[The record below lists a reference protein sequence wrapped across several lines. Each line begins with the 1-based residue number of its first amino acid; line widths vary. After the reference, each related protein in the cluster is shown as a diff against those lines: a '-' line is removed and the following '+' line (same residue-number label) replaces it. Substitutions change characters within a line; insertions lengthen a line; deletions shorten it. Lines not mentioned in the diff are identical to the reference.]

1 MPEYT
6 PFAVTQSSAQMQTA
20 LDKVG
25 TTALTTTATD
35 LSGAVNELDGDI
47 SAISAKGVRYFT
59 SQTVNVASNAEMFRI
74 ANASITTDTVVLE
87 CVFANPSYITSDVT
101 WTSYLGYIAFT
112 GTCTTATTANVTI
125 ATKVN

>member
-1 MPEYT
+1 MADYT
-6 PFAVTQSSAQMQTA
+6 LTQTGAEVQTA

-35 LSGAVNELDGDI
+35 LSGAVNELDADI
-47 SAISAKGVRYFT
+47 TAKGVRYYA

-74 ANASITTDTVVLE
+74 TNASITTDTVVLE
-87 CVFANPSYITSDVT
+87 CVFANPTYITTDVT
-101 WTSYLGYIAFT
+101 WTSYSGYIAFT

>member
-25 TTALTTTATD
+25 TTTLTTTATD
-35 LSGAVNELDGDI
+35 LSGAVNELKAMG
-47 SAISAKGVRYFT
+47 AMYFP

-74 ANASITTDTVVLE
+74 TNASITANTVVLE
-87 CVFANPSYITSDVT
+87 CVFANPTYVTSDVT
-101 WTSYLGYIAFT
+101 WTSYAGYIAFT
-112 GTCTTATTANVTI
+112 GTCTTATTANVTV

>member
-1 MPEYT
+1 MADYQL
-6 PFAVTQSSAQMQTA
+6 TQTGAEVQTA

-25 TTALTTTATD
+25 TVALTTTATD
-35 LSGAVNELDGDI
+35 LSGAVNELDADI
-47 SAISAKGVRYFT
+47 TAKGVRYYA
-59 SQTVNVASNAEMFRI
+59 SQTVNVASNAEIFRI
-74 ANASITTDTVVLE
+74 TDASITADTVVLE

-101 WTSYLGYIAFT
+101 WTSYSGYIAFT

>member
-25 TTALTTTATD
+25 TTALTTTATN
-35 LSGAVNELDGDI
+35 LSDAVNELKAMG
-47 SAISAKGVRYFT
+47 AMYFP

-74 ANASITTDTVVLE
+74 TDASITTDTVVLE
-87 CVFANPSYITSDVT
+87 CVFADPSYITSDVT
-101 WTSYLGYIAFT
+101 WTSYSGYIAFT
-112 GTCTTATTANVTI
+112 GTCSTATTANVTI
-125 ATKVN
+125 AIKVN

>member
-1 MPEYT
+1 MAEYT

-35 LSGAVNELDGDI
+35 LSGAVNELDADI
-47 SAISAKGVRYFT
+47 TAKGVRYYA
-59 SQTVNVASNAEMFRI
+59 SQTVNVASNAEIFRI
-74 ANASITTDTVVLE
+74 TNASITTDTVVLE
-87 CVFANPSYITSDVT
+87 CVFADPSYITSDIT
-101 WTSYLGYIAFT
+101 WTSYSGYIAFT